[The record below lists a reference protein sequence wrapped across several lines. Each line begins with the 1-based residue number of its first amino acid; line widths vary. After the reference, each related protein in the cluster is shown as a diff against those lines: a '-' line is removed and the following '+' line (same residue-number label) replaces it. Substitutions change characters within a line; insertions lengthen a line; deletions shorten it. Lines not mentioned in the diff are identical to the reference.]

1 MKAEDKILELLTEY
15 IQKTDRT
22 LEEMS
27 KHEKQINSATQQ
39 INSAYQQINSAYQF
53 IQQHAEEIKALRQES
68 VALRQESLK
77 REIQQE
83 AILKEIFSIS
93 KRVSDLEK

>member
-39 INSAYQQINSAYQF
+39 IHSAYQF

-83 AILKEIFSIS
+83 AILKDIFSIS
-93 KRVSDLEK
+93 KRV

>member
-1 MKAEDKILELLTEY
+1 MKAEDKIIELLIEY

-22 LEEMS
+22 LAEMS
-27 KHEKQINSATQQ
+27 KHEK
-39 INSAYQQINSAYQF
+39 QINSAYQF